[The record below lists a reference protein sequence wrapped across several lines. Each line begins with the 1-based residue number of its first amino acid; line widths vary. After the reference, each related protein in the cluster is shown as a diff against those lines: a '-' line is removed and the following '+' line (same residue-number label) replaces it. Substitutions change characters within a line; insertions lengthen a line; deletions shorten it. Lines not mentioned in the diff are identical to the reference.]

1 MALKTNYKDD
11 ILDLTQ
17 NDKRCFEEIQNQD
30 GSKSF
35 RDVTVYEQEGDNFGA
50 SDMNATNLVVN
61 QLDDNLTASDNLKFQ
76 FTKSGNDYGYKDSN
90 GNFHPFNRVQ
100 ASKTVTAGTSAKT
113 VSPDS
118 GYHGIASV
126 TVNPTPS
133 QSKSITATTSAQTI
147 SPDSGKLLSSVTVN
161 PTPSQTKT
169 VTATTSA
176 QTVNPDSGKLLS
188 SVTVNPQVHSG
199 TRASVTSNGTVDLGA
214 NHATRYVPV
223 NIPTYKVIR
232 YVAVTKGNNAG
243 GTVQVTRYD
252 PDGTSETR
260 TTYCN
265 SNESAG
271 WPELSVFAWE
281 HWQYQFNSVGSVY
294 LDGSFRQGGSGNF
307 ASYDSGDGATRT
319 HTVEVLVKA

>member
-1 MALKTNYKDD
+1 MALKTDYKDD

-30 GSKSF
+30 GSTSF

-50 SDMNATNLVVN
+50 SDINATNLAVN

-133 QSKSITATTSAQTI
+133 QSKS
-147 SPDSGKLLSSVTVN
+147 
-161 PTPSQTKT
+161 

-176 QTVNPDSGKLLS
+176 QTVSPDNGKLLS

-199 TRASVTSNGTVDLGA
+199 TMSSVTSNGTVDLGA
-214 NHATRYVPV
+214 NHAIRYVPV
-223 NIPTYKVIR
+223 NVPIDVMIPTLN
-232 YVAVTKGNNAG
+232 KGVVSG
-243 GTVQVTRYD
+243 GGNTREGIY
-252 PDGTSETR
+252 
-260 TTYCN
+260 
-265 SNESAG
+265 
-271 WPELSVFAWE
+271 LSVVQGCYYMLAVAGAETGTDARVTSFSGCQIISNSGAQSGFRGCHCCLYIVLATSDTITFPAW
-281 HWQYQFNSVGSVY
+281 SD
-294 LDGSFRQGGSGNF
+294 LD
-307 ASYDSGDGATRT
+307 ADGRA
-319 HTVEVLVKA
+319 VIAMKIS